1 MSWRLVNRRPFFPRP
16 VEGPAGTVEF
26 AHAEASAWEVGPA
39 SPAVPASAANQAC
52 QQKEKAQH
60 TNGQWRRMARS
71 LRTMKSAHPNSCLSC
86 L

>member
-1 MSWRLVNRRPFFPRP
+1 MAWRLVNRRPFSPRP

-26 AHAEASAWEVGPA
+26 PHAEASIWAIGPA
-39 SPAVPASAANQAC
+39 SPAVPASAANQAR

-60 TNGQWRRMARS
+60 TKSQWRRMARS
-71 LRTMKSAHPNSCLSC
+71 LRTMKSAHPNSCFTC